1 MKQNDR
7 SYRMMRYE
15 AEEKRKE
22 LANELSK
29 VHMHVFSK
37 RL

>member
-1 MKQNDR
+1 MKQNDK

-22 LANELSK
+22 LENELSK
-29 VHMHVFSK
+29 VHMDVFSN